1 MTQKI
6 INQEEFFD
14 KASKLYSPEEFKQIE
29 KAFYFAQEAHKNQV
43 RKSGEAYFVHPLNV
57 AKILMDLLMDT
68 PTVIAGLLHDVVEDT
83 EYTSEDVTNLFGK
96 EVSVLVAGVTKLDKL
111 KFESKSQAQAENL
124 RKLLLAMAKDLRV
137 IVIKF
142 ADRLHNMRTLDSVE
156 PEKQIFTAKETLEIY
171 APLAA
176 RLGIGQVKGELEDLS
191 MRYLYPEDYYKLVS
205 LINAKKEERDRFVK
219 EISEVLKKKLDDLG
233 IVYEINGRSKHFYS
247 IFKKM
252 RRQGV
257 GLDGIYDLLAIRII
271 VPDKKD
277 CYNVLGIAHSMWA
290 PLPYR
295 FKDYIATPKPNN
307 YQSLHT
313 TVMYTREGEDEKEGI
328 PFEIQIR
335 TKEMHLT
342 AEYGIAAHWKY
353 KDGTTDKS
361 LDMKIAWIREVMEL
375 STSES
380 SINSRE
386 YMSSLKMD
394 IFSDEIFVFT
404 PAGDVLCLPIDSTPI
419 DFAYSIH
426 TNVGHRCVGAK
437 VNNRMVPLSSKLKTG
452 DIVEIITSNSTK
464 GPSRDW
470 LRIIKTAGARSKI
483 RQYFKKTAREE
494 NIKIGRDMLEG
505 ECKRKNCTAKDI
517 LIDEWLKEIAT
528 RQGCNTVEDLYS
540 AIGCG
545 EINTSQVI
553 PKLIAKRRAYL
564 KANAPQ
570 KVEEVEQKPKKR
582 AGSGNI
588 LINGES
594 GMLVKLAKCCSPVPG
609 DNILG
614 YISRGRGITVH
625 RADCQNINNSED
637 ERRIKAE
644 WADVIAG
651 KFIASL
657 AVLVND
663 VGGIVADILTMI
675 SGLNINVCSLHA
687 NSHKDGSATVNMSL
701 ELASKEDLEGVMRKI
716 KNFRHVMS
724 VTRV

>member
-1 MTQKI
+1 MTQKT

-14 KASKLYSPEEFKQIE
+14 KASQLYSTEQFEQIK
-29 KAFYFAQEAHKNQV
+29 KAFFFAQNAHKDQF
-43 RKSGEAYFVHPLNV
+43 RKSGEAYFIHPLNV
-57 AKILMDLLMDT
+57 AKILMDLFMDT

-83 EYTSEDVTNLFGK
+83 DYTSEQVAQEFGK
-96 EVSVLVAGVTKLDKL
+96 EVAVLVAGVTKLDKL

-124 RKLLLAMAKDLRV
+124 RKLLLAMAQDLRV
-137 IVIKF
+137 IIIKF

-156 PEKQIFTAKETLEIY
+156 PEKQIFTARETLEIY

-191 MRYLYPEDYYKLVS
+191 MRYLYPTDYYKLVS
-205 LINAKKEERDRFVK
+205 LISAKKEERDRFVK
-219 EISEVLKKKLDDLG
+219 EISAILKKKLDDLG
-233 IVYEINGRSKHFYS
+233 IPYEINGRSKHFYS

-277 CYNVLGIAHSMWA
+277 CYNVLGLAHAMWA

-361 LDMKIAWIREVMEL
+361 LDMKIAWLREVMEL
-375 STSES
+375 STSETS
-380 SINSRE
+380 SNSRE

-394 IFSDEIFVFT
+394 IFIDEIFVFT
-404 PAGDVLCLPIDSTPI
+404 PGGDVLCLPLDSTPI

-437 VNNRMVPLSSKLKTG
+437 VNNRMVPLNSKLKTG

-483 RQYFKKTAREE
+483 RQYFKKTEKEE

-505 ECKRKNCTAKDI
+505 ECKRKNCAAKDI
-517 LIDEWLKEIAT
+517 LVDEWLKEIAT
-528 RQGCNTVEDLYS
+528 RQGFNTVEDLYG
-540 AIGCG
+540 AIGYG
-545 EINTSQVI
+545 EVSTNQVI
-553 PKLIAKRRAYL
+553 PKLIAKRREYI

-570 KVEEVEQKPKKR
+570 KIEETEQKPKKR
-582 AGSGNI
+582 GGGGNI

-609 DNILG
+609 DDLIG

-625 RADCQNINNSED
+625 RIDCQNINNSED

-657 AVLVND
+657 AILVDD
-663 VGGIVADILTMI
+663 VGGIVADLLTMI
-675 SGLNINVCSLHA
+675 SGLNINVCNLNA
-687 NSHKDGSATVNMSL
+687 NSHKDGSALVNMSM
-701 ELASKEDLEGVMRKI
+701 ELSSKEDLEGIMKKI